1 MRFNETK
8 RVPLIALAAV
18 AMTQVAMAG
27 GHAMS
32 KTIGEVTALMP
43 EASTADAAS
52 ELADGQSGDTA
63 FPFLGAI
70 KPLATVGEIDAQTG
84 NALTGYPD
92 GNAAWLLDDETVRVT
107 YQSESYG
114 VMSIKRGGG
123 ETYGWKMDNGVT
135 FTGSH
140 IHTIDYDRRS
150 FADFLKTSAPASDMV
165 IRSGHLFS
173 TIYNQFGEEVRARA
187 DGGRW
192 GNQTLAD
199 GTLVE
204 FNDKHTL
211 SEGDFFFQS
220 FCGAYYEEPNK
231 YGPGLGFADALW
243 LTAEEWNIQEMFE
256 GTGVDTHDTL
266 GLASVVVDI
275 DSAVAYTVP
284 ALGQSGYE
292 KILPINPKH
301 PDYVVLVMAGYN
313 HGVEPAPMRIYV
325 GKKGVDANNQPVDQ
339 AGSASTRDKFLARN
353 GLLYGKVYGMAI
365 PNSEYARLGIDSVD
379 TSEKM
384 LDAYLTDANAPDQ
397 FTARFF
403 PTSYQWGGWDQTVSV
418 RETEVFLWQAK
429 NEQPSGYTFFVGDSK
444 TEHPA
449 VDPDINNQ
457 RYIQNMTNKGGMLG
471 VTLTNFVNEI
481 READGDLPDAVSAS
495 VVRTL
500 PAVDGALTLKV
511 ADKGIKH
518 GGQGTHATWED
529 GRAQSVAPD
538 GLMWVKTADADLLIV
553 DEDSGNEFGERKYVI
568 TLDPETMLP
577 AQPNTGYFLAM
588 AGGKKNPRA
597 EQGVSAYG
605 NTFSKANSS
614 EFSGTWNVTGLVA
627 QKSDGSF
634 YSQEELAGTG
644 MQRVNETAT
653 LAESTFIGV
662 LQHKTESGG
671 AVAKNKAD
679 MGGQILMFN
688 IQLPQEGL
696 KIAKRGANAKLAQN

>member
-1 MRFNETK
+1 MTNSIHTSMK
-8 RVPLIALAAV
+8 YLALAIVV
-18 AMTQVAMAG
+18 ASPVVLAG
-27 GHAMS
+27 GHSMS
-32 KTIGEVTALMP
+32 KTIGEVTALIP
-43 EASTADAAS
+43 EASTADADN
-52 ELADGQSGDTA
+52 ELLDGQSADTA
-63 FPFLGAI
+63 FPFMGAM
-70 KPLATVGEIDAQTG
+70 KPIATVGEIDAVSG

-92 GNAAWLLDDETVRVT
+92 GNAAWLVDDQTIRVS

-114 VMSIKRGGG
+114 TMSIKRGGG
-123 ETYGWKMDNGVT
+123 ETYGWEMANGAK

-140 IHTIDYDRRS
+140 IHTVDYDRS
-150 FADFLKTSAPASDMV
+150 AFADFLNHSGAASDMV
-165 IRSGHLFS
+165 IRSGHLFD
-173 TIYNQFGEEVRARA
+173 TVYNAFGEVVRSRA

-204 FNDKHTL
+204 FNEKHTL

-220 FCGAYYEEPNK
+220 FCGSYYEQPNK
-231 YGPGLGFADALW
+231 YGPGVGFADHLW

-256 GTGVDTHDTL
+256 GTGVDSHDTL

-275 DSAVAYTVP
+275 DNAVAYTVP

-292 KILPINPKH
+292 KILPLNPKH

-325 GKKGVDANNQPVDQ
+325 GKKGVDADNQIVDPM
-339 AGSASTRDKFLARN
+339 GDASQRDKFLARN
-353 GLLYGKVYGMAI
+353 GLLYGKIYGMAVA
-365 PNSEYARLGIDSVD
+365 NEVYARLGIDTID

-384 LDAYLTDANAPDQ
+384 LDAYLTDANAPNQ
-397 FTARFF
+397 FSARFY
-403 PTSYQWGGWDQTVSV
+403 PTTYQWGGWETTASV
-418 RETEVFLWQAK
+418 RDTEIFLWQAD
-429 NEQPSGYTFFVGDSK
+429 NQQPEGFTFFVGDSK

-457 RYIQNMTNKGGMLG
+457 RYIQNMTQEGGMLG

-481 READGDLPDAVSAS
+481 RAANGDLPEAVSAQ

-518 GGQGTHATWED
+518 GGEGTHATWED

-597 EQGVSAYG
+597 AAGASAYG
-605 NTFSKANSS
+605 GTFTKANSS
-614 EFSGTWNVTGLVA
+614 EFSGSWNVTALVTR
-627 QKSDGSF
+627 KSDGSF
-634 YSQEELAGTG
+634 YSQAELAGTG
-644 MQRVNETAT
+644 LQRVNELST

-662 LQHKTESGG
+662 LQHKAESGG
-671 AVAKNKAD
+671 AVAQHKAD

-688 IQLPQEGL
+688 IRLPQEGL
-696 KIAKRGANAKLAQN
+696 RVVKRGVDAALAQN